1 MHVRHLSL
9 VDFRSY
15 AVAELPLAPGVTTIL
30 GPNGQ
35 GKTNL
40 VEAIGYVAALA
51 SHRVATDQP
60 LVRFG
65 AERAVRACGC
75 RARTAARRSSSWSST
90 LAGPTG
96 PG

>member
-30 GPNGQ
+30 GPNGH

-40 VEAIGYVAALA
+40 V
-51 SHRVATDQP
+51 
-60 LVRFG
+60 
-65 AERAVRACGC
+65 
-75 RARTAARRSSSWSST
+75 
-90 LAGPTG
+90 
-96 PG
+96 